1 MYTKYKL
8 REVCF
13 IMNFFR
19 EAKAK
24 KLYKN
29 NSIWAL
35 EEFEKMLDSSKISFD
50 NENIQN
56 YYIQMKISSFQKFYK
71 ERGVS
76 PFTIFIDLTNRSIPI
91 ERILEEHGF
100 IEEIIHFFAEHMNH
114 SIPTRDIDIPDHLIH
129 FVRVLN
135 EIIKVPK
142 FKEKLIQSSD
152 FQTYGELF
160 LQRNFILLDD
170 NQLLIYKECIS
181 FFLKMGYVPFKNK
194 SELIELIEASKTV
207 AKQDYYNTLSL
218 IDENITNKIYHLK
231 FNYLKDYYLNTKSRT
246 DVFEISK
253 SLPFSVED
261 SFVTYWKNLSDLLET
276 DSMEFVFQKVNSACS
291 ESGKI
296 FQDFFEQQFTQD
308 IPNSSFVND
317 LFAKKYIPKLLKYNS
332 IEEPIYKFL
341 MYNIDEV
348 KGCNKGFIIMLKK
361 LENIQDEII
370 KQHFFGEVNS
380 YSDIENYFCE
390 NGFAPSFYEKIKFSR
405 YNDFLPYLE
414 PDWKKNYTPSNAQ
427 YMKFSF
433 KFPGVLWQSIFQET
447 DKYFDANG
455 PTKEFYDYFSWHYDR
470 KIYKILPELD
480 SNWQSHYSEYEV
492 RFINFVNNNPEYAND
507 IINYGKYSW
516 VLFGKEIEDDYI
528 IDLLNHFKDCKL
540 FEIFLKFLNC
550 NGILIK
556 DDFSQEIIHLIDSKP
571 NIEKTIL
578 TLFEVS
584 LSKDKVYLFF
594 EKLDGQETFLLDC
607 CQTLTLTEDKKSF
620 IKMIFKK
627 GESIF
632 ETKECLLFIQYAH
645 KQPEYRL
652 FLSYLALLDQLK
664 FFFDSFSEEERISL
678 LNSCSHLKNT
688 CLIHF
693 IIKMIY
699 EEKEI
704 LKDSA
709 FLKFQTFIQNNPKY
723 EDVLSEIIDKENY
736 EKDFLELFESNS
748 EENIAFCLD
757 KLLNISNS
765 ELQFFIL
772 KKLIQKGVFS
782 KEYVLSI
789 YKLYLLIHFSNA
801 NEILACEN
809 SILDIII
816 KQENPVK
823 TFSQIESIFLKN
835 NLPYIGKV
843 FSVFKLLH
851 SDYDFNFSESSKIS
865 PMLKRIPS
873 NLKNT
878 NIWGENVWRDIII
891 FSDLVKSAL
900 GSNNKSIKDYIE
912 NLEKGNELFLNLSLG
927 NIALEKLNINELE
940 LLHIYTN
947 HLNTLYNN
955 TLQGKKENNILT
967 GDRTKDIEKLIQ
979 IFSSNG
985 KLSYDLPDRI
995 IKMYFHF
1002 AGFNTLN
1009 EVKTYMNEKIKTA
1022 EQRNRKFAEQKLTIE
1037 VGDFIK
1043 GIGKIDYLHNILQNG
1058 SLAVEFLGAS
1068 ASYDSTPLDTDLS
1081 RILELK
1087 ERTIEMINKTSSS
1100 DYGPIFFLLKNDER
1114 FLITRENQ
1122 NEEKNCNL
1130 FDPSKIEIF
1139 RTLKDNHY
1147 GIRTGFAS
1155 SEINAII
1162 MSEYDKRVGLEIAM
1176 NGFYIPVF
1184 NFEKKIV
1191 FTPEDYDN
1199 LRSKMRGL
1207 SYYGENNYVFSE
1219 EIALIKV
1226 DSILEEQEREKPTI
1240 ESYRS
1245 TIYKEVAKAL
1255 QKYGLTL
1262 KNSISNDLSNGTVE
1276 LIDTGST
1283 SRSTFVPEDIDFD
1296 FVMRL
1301 DREILLNDEKLIN
1314 LKNDLL
1320 QAFYQKDSK
1329 DVIDG
1334 NFRLKK
1340 AYVDGIPNSLKIDIT
1355 FLQKTDKVDYST
1367 DLVIQDYLNTI
1378 KKQDEGKYKQ
1388 IIGNI
1393 VIAKKVFKE
1402 AGCYKT
1408 RRSDSTQGGLGGVGI
1423 ETFILQNGGSFI
1435 TAAKNFLEVANGK
1448 NFKEFKKEYCIWD
1461 FGNNFLAESRGSYP
1475 HDNFVADNMNEL
1487 GYEKMKEALKN
1498 YLFSLSKEENLEEI
1512 SLGR

>member
-1 MYTKYKL
+1 
-8 REVCF
+8 
-13 IMNFFR
+13 MNFFR
-19 EAKAK
+19 KVKVK

-35 EEFEKMLDSSKISFD
+35 EEFEKMLDSRKISFD

-91 ERILEEHGF
+91 ERILEEQDL
-100 IEEIIHFFAEHMNH
+100 IEEIIHFFAEHINR
-114 SIPTRDIDIPDHLIH
+114 SIPTRDVDIPDHLIH
-129 FVRVLN
+129 SVRVLN

-142 FKEKLIQSSD
+142 FKEKLMQSSD
-152 FQTYGELF
+152 FQTYTELF
-160 LQRNFILLDD
+160 LQRNFTLLNNDK
-170 NQLLIYKECIS
+170 LLIYKECIS
-181 FFLKMGYVPFKNK
+181 FFLKMGYVPFKNE
-194 SELIELIEASKTV
+194 SELIDLVKYSKTV

-218 IDENITNKIYHLK
+218 IDENITNKIYHLR
-231 FNYLKDYYLNTKSRT
+231 FNYLKNYYLNLKSRM

-253 SLPFSVED
+253 SLPFSLED
-261 SFVTYWKNLSDLLET
+261 SFVTYWKNSTDLLET
-276 DSMEFVFQKVNSACS
+276 DSMEFVFQKVNSACR

-296 FQDFFEQQFTQD
+296 FPDFFGQLFTKD
-308 IPNSSFVND
+308 IPNTSFVND
-317 LFAKKYIPKLLKYNS
+317 FLAKKYIPKLLKDS
-332 IEEPIYKFL
+332 KKIEDPIYKFL
-341 MYNIDEV
+341 MNNIDKV
-348 KGCNKGFIIMLKK
+348 QGCNKGFIIMLKRVEK
-361 LENIQDEII
+361 IQDKII
-370 KQHFFGEVNS
+370 KYHFFLEVNS
-380 YSDIENYFCE
+380 YSDIENYFDE
-390 NGFAPSFYEKIKFSR
+390 NGFTPSFYEKIKFSR
-405 YNDFLPYLE
+405 YIDFLPYLE
-414 PDWKKNYTPSNAQ
+414 PDWEKNYTPSEAQ
-427 YMKFSF
+427 YIKFSL

-455 PTKEFYDYFSWHYDR
+455 PTKEFYDYFSWHDDR

-480 SNWQSHYSEYEV
+480 SNWQSHYSEYQV

-516 VLFGKEIEDDYI
+516 VLFGKKIEDDYI

-540 FEIFLKFLNC
+540 FESFLKFLNC

-607 CQTLTLTEDKKSF
+607 CQSLTLTEDKESF

-627 GESIF
+627 GQSIF
-632 ETKECLLFIQYAH
+632 ETKEWLLFLKYVQ

-652 FLSYLALLDQLK
+652 FLSYLVLFDHLEY
-664 FFFDSFSEEERISL
+664 FFDSFSEEERISL
-678 LNSCSHLKNT
+678 LNFCSHFKNT
-688 CLIHF
+688 CLIRF
-693 IIKMIY
+693 IIKMID
-699 EEKEI
+699 EDKEI

-709 FLKFQTFIQNNPKY
+709 FLKFQSFIQKNPKY
-723 EDVLSEIIDKENY
+723 EDILSELIDKENY
-736 EKDFLELFESNS
+736 EKDFLELFESNL
-748 EENIAFCLD
+748 EENITFCLD
-757 KLLNISNS
+757 QLLNISNS
-765 ELQFFIL
+765 KLKIFIL

-789 YKLYLLIHFSNA
+789 YNLYLVVHFSNA
-801 NEILACEN
+801 NEILTCEN
-809 SILDIII
+809 SIFDIII
-816 KQENPVK
+816 KQDNPVK

-851 SDYDFNFSESSKIS
+851 PNYDFNFSEYSKIS
-865 PMLKRIPS
+865 PMLKRIPL
-873 NLKNT
+873 NLKHT
-878 NIWGENVWRDIII
+878 NIWGENAWRDIII

-912 NLEKGNELFLNLSLG
+912 NLEKGNELFLNLSSG
-927 NIALEKLNINELE
+927 NIALEKLNNNELE
-940 LLHIYTN
+940 SLHIYTN

-955 TLQGKKENNILT
+955 TLQGKKENNILM

-1009 EVKTYMNEKIKTA
+1009 EVKNYMNKKLVKA
-1022 EQRNRKFAEQKLTIE
+1022 EQRNRKFSEQKLTIE

-1058 SLAVEFLGAS
+1058 SLAVEYLGAS
-1068 ASYDSTPLDTDLS
+1068 ASNDRTPLDTDLS

-1087 ERTIEMINKTSSS
+1087 EYTIEMINKTPSSNF
-1100 DYGPIFFLLKNDER
+1100 GPIFFLLKNDER

-1130 FDPSKIEIF
+1130 YDPSKIEIF
-1139 RTLKDNHY
+1139 KTLADNHY
-1147 GIRTGFAS
+1147 SIRTGFAS
-1155 SEINAII
+1155 SEINAI
-1162 MSEYDKRVGLEIAM
+1162 MMGEYDKRVGLEIAM

-1191 FTPEDYDN
+1191 FTPKEYDD
-1199 LRSKMRGL
+1199 LRSKMNGL
-1207 SYYGENNYVFSE
+1207 SYYNQEKYNFSE

-1226 DSILEEQEREKPTI
+1226 DSILEEQEREKPTV

-1262 KNSISNDLSNGTVE
+1262 KNRMSNDLSNGIVE

-1283 SRSTFVPEDIDFD
+1283 SRSTFVPGDIDFD

-1320 QAFYQKDSK
+1320 QAFHQKDSK

-1355 FLQKTDKVDYST
+1355 FLQRTDKVDYST

-1378 KKQDEGKYKQ
+1378 KKQDESKYNQ
-1388 IIGNI
+1388 IVGNI

-1402 AGCYKT
+1402 AGCYKA

-1423 ETFILQNGGSFI
+1423 ENFILQNGGSFI
-1435 TAAKNFLEVANGK
+1435 TATKNFLEVANGK
-1448 NFKEFKKEYCIWD
+1448 NFEEFKKEYCIWD

-1475 HDNFVADNMNEL
+1475 HDNFVDDNMSEL
-1487 GYEKMKEALKN
+1487 GYEKMKKALKN
-1498 YLFSLSKEENLEEI
+1498 FLFTLFKEECFEEI
-1512 SLGR
+1512 SLSR